1 MLLTGITLLDAIRE
15 HALRLLGHRG
25 YSRGELAQRLESK
38 GYDSAPIDVVV
49 ERLVACGLLD
59 DEAYARK
66 VAQTIVQRKP
76 ASAQLIE
83 EKLIARRIP
92 VELARQIAAET
103 VADVDPVEAA
113 TRLAMCYSPVASPE
127 AARRR
132 IGSALARRGFDA
144 DIISAALE
152 QAGLRPP
159 EESFDQEHGT

>member
-1 MLLTGITLLDAIRE
+1 MDAIRE
-15 HALRLLGHRG
+15 HALRLLERRG
-25 YSRGELAQRLESK
+25 YSRGELAQRLASR
-38 GYDSAPIDVVV
+38 GYDSGPIGVVV

-59 DEAYARK
+59 DEVYARE
-66 VAQTIVQRKP
+66 VARFIVQRKP
-76 ASAQLIE
+76 ASAPLIE

-92 VELARQIAAET
+92 LELARQIAAET

-113 TRLAMCYSPVASPE
+113 TRLAMSYSPVASPQ

-152 QAGLRPP
+152 RAGLQPP
-159 EESFDQEHGT
+159 QESFDQEHGT